1 MGKKLK
7 ITEEQLKRL
16 VENKNNI
23 QEQDSK
29 VEEIVDVIEEETKEN
44 EINEAVEKLKS
55 QFKRFF

>member
-44 EINEAVEKLKS
+44 EINESVEKLKS
-55 QFKRFF
+55 QFKRFL